1 MSITVKGSSVNLWSA
16 FKKADDIDY
25 EAGRT
30 AYYKYQVLMKALAK
44 QYGCTIEQA
53 TAVFVSTS
61 PNNDY
66 KNNLRSTVS
75 ILHGWRHG
83 TPEDRIRISTYNHCR
98 KRALEFLNGKDFLK
112 STTGPKIRS
121 FFKNIVNPEDPS
133 KPVTVDGHMVG
144 AWSGKKILMKDAAVS
159 NFNYEDIAMATR
171 KLADQAGLEPCQF
184 QAIIWFTWKRIH
196 RSVFDQNLDLFGD
209 HWGLDVD
216 LTKIRPF
223 KYTEPKEPWD

>member
-1 MSITVKGSSVNLWSA
+1 MSLRIIGNSENLRNV
-16 FKKADDIDY
+16 FKKADEIDY
-25 EAGRT
+25 ESGRV
-30 AYYKYQVLMKALAK
+30 AYYKYQVLMKSLAK

-66 KNNLRSTVS
+66 KKNLRSTVS
-75 ILHGWRHG
+75 ILYGLKHGI
-83 TPEDRIRISTYNHCR
+83 PENRIRISTYNHCR
-98 KRALEFLNGKDFLK
+98 KRALSFLNGTDFLK
-112 STTGPKIRS
+112 VTRGPKIRS

-133 KPVTVDGHMVG
+133 KPVTVDGHVIG

-159 NFNYEDIAMATR
+159 NFNYEDIAGAMR
-171 KLADQAGLEPCQF
+171 KLADHAGLEPCQF

-196 RSVFDQNLDLFGD
+196 RTVFDQNLDLFGD

-216 LTKIRPF
+216 PTKIRPF
-223 KYTEPKEPWD
+223 KYTKSKEPWD